1 MLVDVDMEIALT
13 LCDVCP
19 SSEISGLAEI
29 LLICFESRGKII
41 QLLKAIIDREVTMT
55 GKQNKKKL
63 KEYKIVMLHFY
74 SIEQEATLFRGTTM
88 ATRIL
93 SIYAKF
99 TCVDY
104 IRITL
109 LPVMEFINN
118 LPEDQLTW
126 ELDPQKLNPHENAT
140 KNKQNVLRVTENL
153 LEAIC
158 SSVNNAPM

>member
-1 MLVDVDMEIALT
+1 
-13 LCDVCP
+13 
-19 SSEISGLAEI
+19 
-29 LLICFESRGKII
+29 
-41 QLLKAIIDREVTMT
+41 
-55 GKQNKKKL
+55 
-63 KEYKIVMLHFY
+63 
-74 SIEQEATLFRGTTM
+74 M

-126 ELDPQKLNPHENAT
+126 ELDPQKLNPHENVIN
-140 KNKQNVLRVTENL
+140 NKQNVLRVTENL